1 MAISLAAAAI
11 GSAVI
16 GGAASAIGASKNS
29 SAINKATDATT
40 QANAQNLALQKEIYG
55 ENKQTLAPFVN
66 SGVQATGA
74 INALLGLT
82 PTNAPAAAMPQ
93 PANTG
98 QFQFDPA
105 DFGGGLDGIRGGFG
119 AILQRM
125 QARQNGQ
132 QQPTAQPAQQQASY
146 LTPQQAFQNYQNSTG
161 YQFRL
166 NQGMN
171 ALNSGYAGAGSIKSG
186 AAMKAAQDYGQNI
199 ASQEFNNYMNLL
211 SGQQGVGLTAA
222 GAQAGVATNYANT
235 AGAINSSTA
244 NALGQAAIAK
254 ANNSNALLGSLAGSA
269 SSILGGL
276 RL

>member
-1 MAISLAAAAI
+1 MAVGAVLGAVAGGI
-11 GSAVI
+11 GSII
-16 GGAASAIGASKNS
+16 GGSNNNK
-29 SAINKATDATT
+29 AINKATDATV

-55 ENKQTLAPFVN
+55 ENKQTLSPFVN
-66 SGVQATGA
+66 TGMQASGA

-82 PTNAPAAAMPQ
+82 PTNAPVQAAPQTQANAAATPLEFV
-93 PANTG
+93 PG
-98 QFQFDPA
+98 SGFE
-105 DFGGGLDGIRGGFG
+105 GIRNMWASIVTKG
-119 AILQRM
+119 
-125 QARQNGQ
+125 QNGQ
-132 QQPTAQPAQQQASY
+132 PQTPAQPAQQQASY

-254 ANNSNALLGSLAGSA
+254 ANNSNSLLSGVT
-269 SSILGGL
+269 SIFGRALGGL
-276 RL
+276 

>member
-1 MAISLAAAAI
+1 MAIGTL
-11 GSAVI
+11 I
-16 GGAASAIGASKNS
+16 GGAIGAVGSIIGGSNNSK
-29 SAINKATDATT
+29 AINKATDATV
-40 QANAQNLALQKEIYG
+40 QANAQNLAMQKEIYG

-66 SGVQATGA
+66 AGTQATGA

-82 PTNAPAAAMPQ
+82 PTNQPQQAAPQA

-98 QFQFDPA
+98 QFQYNPSDY
-105 DFGGGLDGIRGGFG
+105 GGGLDGIRGGL
-119 AILQRM
+119 AAVLQRM
-125 QARQNGQ
+125 QQRQNGPTTAGMPTPGAIQ
-132 QQPTAQPAQQQASY
+132 QSTY

-171 ALNSGYAGAGSIKSG
+171 ALNSGYAGAGLIKSG

-211 SGQQGVGLTAA
+211 AGQQGTGLTAA

-235 AGAINSSTA
+235 AGAINSNTA

-254 ANNSNALLGSLAGSA
+254 ANNSNALLGGLAGA
-269 SSILGGL
+269 AGTILGGVKW
-276 RL
+276 